1 VYGLKKRHIAAI
13 VLLALPVLLT
23 VLPGPAA
30 EALRLQTTRFFK
42 APLAAINNLSKKI
55 QDTLSSKGFLFN
67 YLNNKDLQIQALKA
81 QNSQLKEIFLEK
93 ERLEDL
99 LAFKQAIGFKT
110 VWANVISRDPSNWR
124 HSIIID
130 KGIKSGVRKGMFL
143 ISQQGLV
150 GRVLEADRVASKA
163 ILLTDPN
170 FRVAA
175 VCQRSREQM
184 IVVGGGRGLCSLKY
198 LADTADVQVNDIIV
212 TSGLGG
218 FCPKGILI
226 GEVASV
232 RKSDNGLTLEAL
244 MAPSVRL
251 SKVEEVL
258 VLVE

>member
-1 VYGLKKRHIAAI
+1 MYGLKKRHIAAI
-13 VLLALPVLLT
+13 LFLALPVLLT
-23 VLPGPAA
+23 SLPDFAA
-30 EALRLQTTRFFK
+30 ESVRLKTTGILEF
-42 APLAAINNLSKKI
+42 PLAGLNSISKKLRDSI
-55 QDTLSSKGFLFN
+55 SSKGFLFN
-67 YLNNKDLQIQALKA
+67 YLNSKNLETQSLKA

-99 LAFKQAIGFKT
+99 SAFRQATGFKT
-110 VWANVISRDPSNWR
+110 VSANIISRDPSNWR

-130 KGIKSGVRKGMFL
+130 KGTKAGVRKGMFL
-143 ISQQGLV
+143 LSQQGLV
-150 GRVLEADRVASKA
+150 GRVSETGRTASKA
-163 ILLTDPN
+163 ILLTDLN

-184 IVVGGGRGLCSLKY
+184 IVVGAARSLCGLKY
-198 LADTADVQVNDIIV
+198 LADTADVQVGDAIV

-232 RKSDNGLTLEAL
+232 RKSDNGLTLEGFL
-244 MAPSVRL
+244 APSVRL
-251 SKVEEVL
+251 SKIEEAL